1 MWLDE
6 SVVVT
11 VALISDIMGFP
22 KEGTSPSQYFRG
34 KYNDRRFATNLKKIY
49 NMQHDQRAYHV
60 ESINDQVVH
69 IAVRILASKIV

>member
-6 SVVVT
+6 SVAVT

-34 KYNDRRFATNLKKIY
+34 KYNDRRLAAILKKKY
-49 NMQHDQRAYHV
+49 SLQHDGRVYHFDN
-60 ESINDQVVH
+60 INDLVFY
-69 IAVRILASKIV
+69 IVA